1 MSVDIRDVEDFL
13 NTEADLLDATN
24 LEEWMALYSE
34 DGCYWMPMGPDQTD
48 PLGEISILYENKT
61 LMAIRCN
68 NFGHRLA
75 PSMEYPVRCSHI
87 ISRVKIS
94 DVKSDDKV
102 ITVTSKF
109 QAAVF
114 YREQTLYAGRYT
126 HQLVSDGD
134 SFKILQKR
142 VDLVNADANH
152 KSLLIYI

>member
-1 MSVDIRDVEDFL
+1 MTTDIRTIEEFL
-13 NTEADLLDATN
+13 YTEADLLDATD
-24 LEEWMALYSE
+24 LEQWMTLYSN
-34 DGCYWMPMGPDQTD
+34 DGCYWMPIRQEQTD

-87 ISRVKIS
+87 ISRVKVLEPES
-94 DVKSDDKV
+94 TDGV
-102 ITVTSKF
+102 ITVTSNF

-114 YREQTLYAGRYT
+114 YREQTIYAGRYT
-126 HQLVSDGD
+126 HKLVLDGD

-142 VDLVNADANH
+142 VDLINADANH

>member
-24 LEEWMALYSE
+24 LEEWMALYAE

-102 ITVTSKF
+102 ITVTSNF
-109 QAAVF
+109 QAVVF

-134 SFKILQKR
+134 SFKIVQKR

>member
-1 MSVDIRDVEDFL
+1 MSVDIRDVEEFL
-13 NTEADLLDATN
+13 NTEADLLDATD
-24 LEEWMALYSE
+24 LEGWMALYSD

-87 ISRVKIS
+87 ISRIKIS
-94 DVKSDDKV
+94 EIQKDDNV
-102 ITVTSKF
+102 ITVTSNF

-126 HQLVSDGD
+126 HQLVRDGD

-142 VDLVNADANH
+142 VDLINADANH

>member
-1 MSVDIRDVEDFL
+1 MTTDIRAVEEFL
-13 NTEADLLDATN
+13 YTEADLLDATD
-24 LEEWMALYSE
+24 LEQWMTLYSD
-34 DGCYWMPMGPDQTD
+34 DGCYWMPIRQDQTD

-87 ISRVKIS
+87 ISRVKILEPES
-94 DVKSDDKV
+94 AEDV
-102 ITVTSKF
+102 ITVTSNF
-109 QAAVF
+109 QAAMF

-126 HQLVSDGD
+126 HKLVAYGD

-142 VDLVNADANH
+142 VDLINADANH